1 MAVRAATL
9 FLLDIRCTWKTAS
22 YSLGHC
28 HMAKA
33 AHRSHIPVYCRSSFS
48 RTPQLRQLYNIDAGW
63 LQARAMLQKEEKKKE
78 YQSIPCTSCVL
89 TIHRCVLAIHQGV
102 VALATPCHTPPRHLL
117 HQLKKERCLSPR
129 CQHSRSLFNSI
140 FF

>member
-1 MAVRAATL
+1 MAVYAATL
-9 FLLDIRCTWKTAS
+9 FLLDIRCTWKTVS

-48 RTPQLRQLYNIDAGW
+48 RTPQLRQLYDIDAGW

-78 YQSIPCTSCVL
+78 YQCIPCTS
-89 TIHRCVLAIHQGV
+89 CVLAIHQGV
-102 VALATPCHTPPRHLL
+102 VALVTPCHSPPRHLL
-117 HQLKKERCLSPR
+117 HQLKKERCLSLHSR